1 MSARPC
7 VFVGRAGDA
16 AELAVIV
23 DLSSHSF
30 ATWLWLGATEA
41 GEADTAMEFGR
52 SWLADDDQLGGWRD
66 AVIAEADDD
75 IAGAA
80 IGYALEEDILAVVPA
95 QEALVPL
102 VDLQKPLAGHWFIDS
117 VGVYRRHRRKGVAR
131 RLVESEIG
139 RAAGRPVSLA
149 ITESYN
155 EAARSLYESLGFSGG
170 GAARCGAAASGKRQ
184 TSMGFDDPQ
193 RG

>member
-1 MSARPC
+1 MSMALRLRPA
-7 VFVGRAGDA
+7 VRRDA

-80 IGYALEEDILAVVPA
+80 IGYALEEDVLAVVPA

-139 RAAGRPVSLA
+139 RAAGRPVSL

-155 EAARSLYESLGFSGG
+155 EAARSLYESLGFSE
-170 GAARCGAAASGKRQ
+170 AARRDAVPLHPESVRHQWVLMTRSAV
-184 TSMGFDDPQ
+184 
-193 RG
+193 

>member
-1 MSARPC
+1 MALRLRPA
-7 VFVGRAGDA
+7 VRRDA

-80 IGYALEEDILAVVPA
+80 IGYALEKDILAVVPA

-102 VDLQKPLAGHWFIDS
+102 VDLQRPLAGHWFIDS

-139 RAAGRPVSLA
+139 RAAGRPVSL

-155 EAARSLYESLGFSGG
+155 EAARSLYESLGFSE
-170 GAARCGAAASGKRQ
+170 AARRDALPLHPESARHQWVLMTRSAV
-184 TSMGFDDPQ
+184 
-193 RG
+193 

>member
-1 MSARPC
+1 MALRLRPA
-7 VFVGRAGDA
+7 VRRDA

-102 VDLQKPLAGHWFIDS
+102 VSTPDLA
-117 VGVYRRHRRKGVAR
+117 V
-131 RLVESEIG
+131 RL
-139 RAAGRPVSLA
+139 
-149 ITESYN
+149 
-155 EAARSLYESLGFSGG
+155 
-170 GAARCGAAASGKRQ
+170 
-184 TSMGFDDPQ
+184 
-193 RG
+193 

>member
-1 MSARPC
+1 MSVGVRLRPAE
-7 VFVGRAGDA
+7 RRDA

-66 AVIAEADDD
+66 AVIAQAGDDV
-75 IAGAA
+75 AGAA
-80 IGYALEEDILAVVPA
+80 IGYALEEDILSVVPA
-95 QEALVPL
+95 QAALVPL
-102 VDLQKPLAGHWFIDS
+102 VELQQPLAGHWFIDS

-139 RAAGRPVSLA
+139 RAAGRPVSL

-155 EAARSLYESLGFSGG
+155 EAARSLYKSLGFSE
-170 GAARCGAAASGKRQ
+170 AARRDAVPLHPESVRHQWVLMTRSAV
-184 TSMGFDDPQ
+184 
-193 RG
+193 

>member
-1 MSARPC
+1 MALRLRPA
-7 VFVGRAGDA
+7 VRRDA

-66 AVIAEADDD
+66 AMIAEADDD

-80 IGYALEEDILAVVPA
+80 IGYALEKDILAVVPA

-102 VDLQKPLAGHWFIDS
+102 VDLQRPLAGHWFIDS

-139 RAAGRPVSLA
+139 RAAGRPVSL

-155 EAARSLYESLGFSGG
+155 EAARSLYESLGFSE
-170 GAARCGAAASGKRQ
+170 AARRVALPLHPESARHQWVLMTRSAV
-184 TSMGFDDPQ
+184 
-193 RG
+193 

>member
-1 MSARPC
+1 MALRLRPA
-7 VFVGRAGDA
+7 VRRDA

-80 IGYALEEDILAVVPA
+80 IGYALEEDVLAVVPA

-139 RAAGRPVSLA
+139 RAAGRPVSL

-155 EAARSLYESLGFSGG
+155 EAARSLYESLGFSE
-170 GAARCGAAASGKRQ
+170 AARRDAVPLHPESVRHQWVLMTRSAV
-184 TSMGFDDPQ
+184 
-193 RG
+193 